1 MRYLLQPQEQISS
14 ERKIGVNK
22 YRISAHFLEQKLKY
36 GKKGA
41 ASGIKL
47 TPPEDRIIHA
57 LMNLLKKKEV
67 EHHNSDVIVESMSYG
82 DQNPQKC
89 NFMIITCTEKEIL
102 NQVYGEKKH
111 SGTHI
116 KRFRKTFIQLAGRKF
131 VIQYKKTF
139 ISKNN
144 KKESCI
150 INEKRNLIKIHS
162 TIPAE
167 KIKTPLTYQIV
178 LHPILT
184 DQIDTK
190 YVSFSECIHEKTLH
204 ASERV
209 VADATIRL
217 RDYLLSEISAGR
229 YNVQINQENLI
240 YRLHLEKYLFGR
252 NKNKALHQISKS
264 IEVCIKIRLVS
275 KVEETIGAK
284 GQKKY
289 VFKLQNPY

>member
-1 MRYLLQPQEQISS
+1 MQPQEQISS
-14 ERKIGVNK
+14 ERKRGVNK
-22 YRISAHFLEQKLKY
+22 YPISAHFVEQKLKY
-36 GKKGA
+36 GKKGTE
-41 ASGIKL
+41 SGIKL
-47 TPPEDRIIHA
+47 TPSEDRIIHA
-57 LMNLLKKKEV
+57 LMNLVRKKQIENQ
-67 EHHNSDVIVESMSYG
+67 NSDVIVESTKYG

-89 NFMIITCTEKEIL
+89 NFIIITCTEKEIL
-102 NQVYGEKKH
+102 NLIYGKKKH

-116 KRFRKTFIQLAGRKF
+116 ERFRETLTQLAGTKF
-131 VIQYKKTF
+131 LIQYKKTF
-139 ISKNN
+139 TSKNN
-144 KKESCI
+144 KKECCI
-150 INEKRNLIKIHS
+150 INENRNLIKIHS
-162 TIPAE
+162 TIRAE
-167 KIKTPLTYQIV
+167 KIKTPLIYQIV

-190 YVSFSECIHEKTLH
+190 YVFFSECIHQRTLD
-204 ASERV
+204 ASKRV
-209 VADATIRL
+209 VTDPTIRL

-240 YRLHLEKYLFGR
+240 RRLHLEKYLSGR

-264 IEVCIKIRLVS
+264 IEVCIKIGLVS